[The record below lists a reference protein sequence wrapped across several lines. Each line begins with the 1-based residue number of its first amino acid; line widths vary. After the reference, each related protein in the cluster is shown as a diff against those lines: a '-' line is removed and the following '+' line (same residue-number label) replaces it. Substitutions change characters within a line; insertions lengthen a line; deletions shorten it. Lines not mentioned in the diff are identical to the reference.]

1 MMRFLRNAS
10 LGKVRTKGEITFPGL
25 ARGYRPV
32 DPERIKK

>member
-1 MMRFLRNAS
+1 MMRVLRNAS
-10 LGKVRTKGEITFPGL
+10 LGKVRTFGEITFPGL

>member
-1 MMRFLRNAS
+1 MMKFFNNAS

-25 ARGYRPV
+25 ARGFRPV